1 MYMVKRYMPRE
12 PNLNFKFIYP
22 GEGLEM
28 LARVGLCE
36 AVLDFRGESIS
47 LRACEGL
54 WAGLLSSIELTV
66 IS

>member
-36 AVLDFRGESIS
+36 AVLDFRG
-47 LRACEGL
+47 
-54 WAGLLSSIELTV
+54 
-66 IS
+66 